1 MGRLSLIL
9 LVGQMQSQGSSERSR
24 WNVRIRGG
32 VKKKE
37 GNVWKKGTFKNCY
50 GLEDFTLEEKIRFF
64 NLLESKYKDIGQEN
78 D

>member
-1 MGRLSLIL
+1 MIL

-37 GNVWKKGTFKNCY
+37 GNVWKKGTFKNCV
-50 GLEDFTLEEKIRFF
+50 GFKLRDKF
-64 NLLESKYKDIGQEN
+64 KYIYMPSQVTK
-78 D
+78 